1 MTDMKLDTEPSGS
14 PLEAALERIGDRWSL
29 LIVDALQDGPQRF
42 SDLQS
47 RLPAIAPNILAGRLR
62 RLEKSGIVIGETYSA
77 RPPRIA
83 YALTADGRALSGAL
97 RLLADWGTRH
107 SPDGQVLRHAP
118 CGTPME
124 AHWYC
129 PTCDRTVREAES
141 LEPDRL

>member
-1 MTDMKLDTEPSGS
+1 MTDMKLDTGSAAS
-14 PLEAALERIGDRWSL
+14 PLEAALDRIGDRWSL
-29 LIVDALQDGPQRF
+29 LIVDALQDGPGRF

-77 RPPRIA
+77 HPPRIA
-83 YALTADGRALSGAL
+83 YELTADGRALGGAL

-107 SPDGQVLRHAP
+107 APDGQVLRHAS

-129 PTCDRTVREAES
+129 PTCDRTVPEGESREPE
-141 LEPDRL
+141 RL